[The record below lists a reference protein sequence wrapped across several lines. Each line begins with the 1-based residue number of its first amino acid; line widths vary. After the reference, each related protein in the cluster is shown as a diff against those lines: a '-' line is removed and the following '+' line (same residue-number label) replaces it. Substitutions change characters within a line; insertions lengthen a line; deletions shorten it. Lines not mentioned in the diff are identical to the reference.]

1 MAGTTGLEPATSAVT
16 GQRSN
21 QLSYVP
27 TCSLCNLKNIPSEAY
42 LFPYPGPFP
51 PLGPLLQT
59 TFKPDWA
66 PSDLLQQQD

>member
-27 TCSLCNLKNIPSEAY
+27 TCYLCNLKNIPSEAY
-42 LFPYPGPFP
+42 LVPFP
-51 PLGPLLQT
+51 WLLPLLGPLLQT
-59 TFKPDWA
+59 TFEPDGA